1 MCSSDLE
8 QGGRDLG
15 YLASLVIER
24 IRKLEAKPE
33 ASDDGG
39 FVPPTVAIAGSI
51 LGKVDAVREA
61 LTQTLRATY
70 PAIQLMDAPAD
81 PVAGALWRARQELRV
96 AV

>member
-1 MCSSDLE
+1 MKSELRVEFEGIESSE
-8 QGGRDLG
+8 R
-15 YLASLVIER
+15 VIER

-81 PVAGALWRARQELRV
+81 PVAGALWRARQELHPH
-96 AV
+96 